1 MFNEF
6 KKFILRGSVIDLSVG
21 IIIGGAFTAIV
32 NSMVNNIIMP
42 FMGVLTAGVNFK
54 DIKIDLSGLSK
65 ALGNVVPD
73 EGVYLSVGLFINAVV
88 EFLIM
93 SFVIFFIIKLLN
105 NFKTKKEE
113 EPTKPTPVEKPEDTV
128 LLEKILKE
136 LKTQKNK

>member
-1 MFNEF
+1 MFKEF

-73 EGVYLSVGLFINAVV
+73 EGVYMSIGLFINAVV

-105 NFKTKKEE
+105 NLKTKKEE
-113 EPTKPTPVEKPEDTV
+113 PTKEAPVEKPEDTV